1 MSIGI
6 RLQDAQGQTLAQRAD
21 TAKSLGCG
29 CVHLALNKVMGSEY
43 TDPTLLT
50 PGLAAYI
57 RKQIAPM
64 DLAALG
70 CFLNLAH
77 PYGSTA
83 QEIQNKYIAHLR
95 FARWAGAPLVVTE
108 TGNPNTDYHYDP
120 VASHSEEALD
130 VFIHRLAPVAKA
142 AEKLG
147 MVIAIK
153 PVWRHIVYDGQR
165 ARRVLDAIDSP
176 NLQVA
181 LDPVNLLAKENMDRK
196 DQVMDEALDL
206 LMPDI
211 AMLHIKDY
219 LVEGV
224 PRAVAAGEGLMDFR
238 HIFERLAPKK
248 PFIHIALENT
258 TAENA
263 ARALQHVRTQW
274 QEAGGQQVDA

>member
-1 MSIGI
+1 MAEPVLNPPEG
-6 RLQDAQGQTLAQRAD
+6 G
-21 TAKSLGCG
+21 AKI
-29 CVHLALNKVMGSEY
+29 
-43 TDPTLLT
+43 T
-50 PGLAAYI
+50 
-57 RKQIAPM
+57 
-64 DLAALG
+64 
-70 CFLNLAH
+70 
-77 PYGSTA
+77 
-83 QEIQNKYIAHLR
+83 IQNGVLSVPDNPIIP
-95 FARWAGAPLVVTE
+95 FIEGDGIGPDIWAA
-108 TGNPNTDYHYDP
+108 
-120 VASHSEEALD
+120 
-130 VFIHRLAPVAKA
+130 
-142 AEKLG
+142 
-147 MVIAIK
+147 
-153 PVWRHIVYDGQR
+153 